1 MLFSMNQGTWIL
13 LAFTLMI
20 LSLFGTFFYSYQ
32 SRKAQGSTKI
42 LFRAYMNLSMGVLFL
57 SIGLQ
62 LSMLTLPTLGTLFVV
77 FILAVGGIN
86 LYYGFKQRNW
96 ALKQKGSDS

>member
-1 MLFSMNQGTWIL
+1 MNQEIWIL

-32 SRKAQGSTKI
+32 SRKAQGLTKI

-62 LSMLTLPTLGTLFVV
+62 LSMLTLPIIGTILVV
-77 FILAVGGIN
+77 FILFVGGIN
-86 LYYGFKQRNW
+86 LYYGWKQRNW
-96 ALKQKGSDS
+96 VRKQNESES